1 MHETQKSDHIK
12 INNSVVI
19 NEELLPLQR
28 IEGGGSLKPVNLSS
42 MPKPVRMIG
51 YSIFGFLILMVSV
64 LIISSILKMILS
76 FTLGQCHYSS

>member
-28 IEGGGSLKPVNLSS
+28 IEGGGRLN
-42 MPKPVRMIG
+42 
-51 YSIFGFLILMVSV
+51 
-64 LIISSILKMILS
+64 
-76 FTLGQCHYSS
+76 Q